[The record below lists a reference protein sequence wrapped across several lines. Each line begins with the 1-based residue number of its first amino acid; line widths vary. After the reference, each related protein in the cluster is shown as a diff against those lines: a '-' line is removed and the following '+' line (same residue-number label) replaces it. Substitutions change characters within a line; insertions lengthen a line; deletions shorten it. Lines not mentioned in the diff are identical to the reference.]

1 MRFQDKIS
9 CQWIADFVGAKIIG
23 NKDAFAYG
31 LNEVHSVEDGD
42 ICFVDSDKYYAKVLH
57 SKATVILI
65 DKEMDCPAGKVL
77 LITPDPCGA
86 FIKLCMHFRPFVPSN
101 SMISPTAII
110 GEGTILQPNVF
121 IGNNVTIGKNC
132 IIHPFVCIYDN
143 SVIGDN
149 VIINSNTSIGGDAFY
164 FKTRPNNELRYD
176 KMHPCGRAV
185 IESDVEIGTNC
196 CIDRGVSGDTT
207 IGRGSKLDNLI
218 HVGHDSVIG
227 KNCLFAAQVGIAGA
241 VFIGDN
247 VTVYGQTGIAKDLTI
262 GSNTLILAK
271 SGVPKSLPGGK
282 VWFGIPVLEAK
293 DKMEELVWLKRL
305 PQLFGKDA
313 KSPNETE

>member
-1 MRFQDKIS
+1 MRFQEPVS
-9 CQWIADFVGAKIIG
+9 TEWVANFLGAEIIG
-23 NKDAFAYG
+23 DKNIMATG
-31 LNEVHSVEDGD
+31 LNEIHTVEKGD
-42 ICFVDSDKYYAKVLH
+42 ICFVDSDKYYAKVLG
-57 SKATVILI
+57 SIGTVVLI
-65 DKEMDCPAGKVL
+65 DKKVDCPDGKVL
-77 LITPDPCGA
+77 IITPDPCGA

-101 SMISPTAII
+101 AMISPTAII
-110 GEGTILQPNVF
+110 GEGTIMQPNVF
-121 IGNNVTIGKNC
+121 VGNNVTIGKNC

-149 VIINSNTSIGGDAFY
+149 VIINSNTVIGGDAYY
-164 FKTRPNNELRYD
+164 FKTRPHNELRYD

-185 IESDVEIGTNC
+185 IESDVEIGNNC

-218 HVGHDSVIG
+218 HIGHDSKIG

-241 VFIGDN
+241 VFIGDD
-247 VTVYGQTGIAKDLTI
+247 VTIYGQTGVAKDLTI

-313 KSPNETE
+313 KKTEE